1 MRKSNAPQKC
11 FQVTKKQPEPAECA
25 LSYSIV
31 QIFPSL
37 WTWFLPE
44 CYHQFTR
51 VRLQYHFKHTPPPH
65 EKDLWGDWEKKE
77 EYNRLQIPTVTI
89 RPIQRKDLL
98 LHSPCNA
105 LNIILPHPSCWQMEF
120 MFNSRFVSTDV
131 QEQTAIMK
139 YSKKKQK
146 CRTDSILDY
155 LNMFIP
161 IKRTCCVTLKNLCS
175 NFPLR
180 LYCIKV
186 HFSGC
191 DDAACIGFTNALDLP
206 LFPLLLSEP
215 HTAREHYHTDTWMAL
230 KRCQKG

>member
-1 MRKSNAPQKC
+1 
-11 FQVTKKQPEPAECA
+11 
-25 LSYSIV
+25 
-31 QIFPSL
+31 
-37 WTWFLPE
+37 
-44 CYHQFTR
+44 
-51 VRLQYHFKHTPPPH
+51 
-65 EKDLWGDWEKKE
+65 
-77 EYNRLQIPTVTI
+77 
-89 RPIQRKDLL
+89 
-98 LHSPCNA
+98 
-105 LNIILPHPSCWQMEF
+105 MEF

-191 DDAACIGFTNALDLP
+191 DDAACIGFTNALDL
-206 LFPLLLSEP
+206 SSSHCCQAS
-215 HTAREHYHTDTWMAL
+215 HTLHENTITLTHGWHSSDV
-230 KRCQKG
+230 KRVKT